1 LKPNQR
7 NDQRE
12 DRIERSSMHEPV
24 EVVITPEEEELARK
38 LEELNTLT
46 EMLANK
52 ELEFETLRNSVASFE
67 RKYLRLVGVKYVK
80 LDEIRAQIADEFAKA
95 NPNDSSAKQEFK
107 TARSAADRSAD
118 DFRSHT
124 ANESTSTNNFVPSEE
139 LKKLYRQLATKIHPD
154 TTTDEDKKRYQNNL
168 MSEVNAAYAACDLN
182 RLKEI
187 FKEWESSPDS
197 IVGED
202 VAAKLVRAIRSIAQI
217 SARLKVIEGETE
229 AIKQSEIFRMME
241 QVQLAEESERD
252 LLNELAEKVQ
262 AEIEIELARL
272 ASMKQDFRDGK

>member
-1 LKPNQR
+1 MY
-7 NDQRE
+7 D
-12 DRIERSSMHEPV
+12 SV
-24 EVVITPEEEELARK
+24 EAVITPEEEELARK

-67 RKYLRLVGVKYVK
+67 RKYLRLVGVRYVK

-95 NPNDSSAKQEFK
+95 NPHDNSAKQESK

-124 ANESTSTNNFVPSEE
+124 VNESTSSNNFVPSEE

-168 MSEVNAAYAACDLN
+168 MSEVNAAYA
-182 RLKEI
+182 
-187 FKEWESSPDS
+187 
-197 IVGED
+197 
-202 VAAKLVRAIRSIAQI
+202 RASK
-217 SARLKVIEGETE
+217 SAFGP
-229 AIKQSEIFRMME
+229 
-241 QVQLAEESERD
+241 
-252 LLNELAEKVQ
+252 
-262 AEIEIELARL
+262 
-272 ASMKQDFRDGK
+272 

>member
-1 LKPNQR
+1 MYK
-7 NDQRE
+7 
-12 DRIERSSMHEPV
+12 SV
-24 EVVITPEEEELARK
+24 EAVITPEEEELARK

-67 RKYLRLVGVKYVK
+67 RKYLRLVGVRYVK

-95 NPNDSSAKQEFK
+95 NPHDSSAKQEFE

-168 MSEVNAAYAACDLN
+168 MSEVNAAYAACDLH

-217 SARLKVIEGETE
+217 SARLKVIEEETE
-229 AIKQSEIFRMME
+229 AVKQSEIFRMME
-241 QVQLAEESERD
+241 QVQLAEESGRD
-252 LLNELAEKVQ
+252 LLKELAEKVE
-262 AEIEIELARL
+262 AEIEMELARL